1 MDETRSGAQ
10 RLGFM
15 VPLIL
20 FILFFIICC
29 GVLSSVFARSAD
41 LSAKAQ
47 LLNTSVQLCRNG
59 AEVYTSCENLAQTK
73 KAMGGTYFDSN
84 GNPSPQKDA
93 ALYITMRETPGES
106 GVRYII
112 LEAFAVDGE
121 RLYTLTAGSYVCELG
136 GH

>member
-41 LSAKAQ
+41 LSARAQ
-47 LLNTSVQLCRNG
+47 FLNTAVQLCRNG
-59 AEVYTSCENLAQTK
+59 GEIYASSGSMAQVQ
-73 KAMGGTYFDSN
+73 KALGGTYFDGS
-84 GNPSPQKDA
+84 GNPAGQKDA
-93 ALYITMRETPGES
+93 QLYITLRETAGEK
-106 GVRYII
+106 GVRYGI
-112 LEAFAVDGE
+112 LEVFSMSGE
-121 RLYTLTAGSYVCELG
+121 RLYSLTAASYVCELG
-136 GH
+136 GA